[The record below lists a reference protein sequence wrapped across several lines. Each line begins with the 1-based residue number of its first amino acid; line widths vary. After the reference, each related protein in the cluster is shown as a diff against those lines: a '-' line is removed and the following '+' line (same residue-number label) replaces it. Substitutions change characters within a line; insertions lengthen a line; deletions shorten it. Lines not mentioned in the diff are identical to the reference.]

1 MMISQST
8 IIAKPRA
15 PALDAG
21 TQRGGRFIE
30 NFLVRRR
37 KVAAFEG
44 VSWRMEGRVAL
55 APTGEPLMVFSRSS
69 RSESSK
75 CWGINFS
82 KKESRRGQAASSIEP
97 CAHRGLFIES

>member
-44 VSWRMEGRVAL
+44 VSWRMEGSSHCFHRRAVNGVFAFQSLRILEMLGNQFFKKRVA
-55 APTGEPLMVFSRSS
+55 AG
-69 RSESSK
+69 
-75 CWGINFS
+75 
-82 KKESRRGQAASSIEP
+82 AS
-97 CAHRGLFIES
+97 G